1 MRTEIDWDEWMGLV
15 RRIGKLEGAI
25 EAHALLTQRERRRA
39 DEILY
44 GIVREESQDE

>member
-1 MRTEIDWDEWMGLV
+1 MKTEIDWDEWMGLV

-25 EAHALLTQRERRRA
+25 EAHAILTQRDRRLA

-44 GIVREESQDE
+44 GIVAEEDDE

>member
-1 MRTEIDWDEWMGLV
+1 MKTEIGWDEWMALV

-25 EAHALLTQRERRRA
+25 EAHAILTKGHRRSE

-44 GIVREESQDE
+44 GLAGEADDE